1 MTTPD
6 LPSLCAEHRNLFD
19 EVRTT
24 AFMKTSESYVFL
36 VLSPMTH
43 DPLWSAASM
52 LNASNLRVALFYDL
66 IQLQYPQRYLNECE
80 VRGNFDINLAF
91 LKYFDHLISISA
103 ASGNEAVNFAGIKS
117 DKISVSGVAVR
128 PSLEPVKGESPVPRG
143 DRSYY
148 LLAGGGDPRKNPEC
162 VVTAHARRAKRKQ
175 TNTSLRIIGSYPSNM
190 RKDLRSL
197 YAREGGSSSS
207 LTFFDHLD
215 DEVLRQE
222 YRHAIAV
229 IVPSHAEGFSV
240 PIVEASAAGTPA
252 LASDIPA
259 HRELIG
265 DADARFSSSDPQ
277 RLEDIFARLEAPQDN
292 LWDDIARKQADT
304 WKRFRVEEIA
314 DRVVSVLLAG
324 SARPLAPAIKRG
336 ARLALGVLTPLPPA
350 ASGVAD
356 FSFGMVEALSALA
369 DVRVYTETQ
378 GAARPAGA
386 AALLPLIEAESDLA
400 RLDQVVTVIGNSHF
414 HRSEFDFLLRHGG
427 SSIVH
432 DARMINFYVQLLG
445 IDRAMAV
452 ARGEYAGELRSDI
465 VVDWMLHQE
474 RLPILFL
481 SEIVRASDSVFVHSP
496 TTAKLIDAQYGKTPF
511 VLPFAQYN
519 HLDRRYASAESKR
532 TVREHFEITP
542 DSFLVATFG
551 FVAPD
556 KAPDELI
563 WAIKLLRDWGVPAK
577 LIFCGDFVT
586 EELGTRLRHLVAHL
600 DMDNHIRFAAE
611 VVDVDTY
618 RSLLFAADAAIQL
631 RTYFMGGLSG
641 ALNDCIAAA
650 MPCVANAHLATAMDA
665 PPFVRRVP
673 DSLSPLLLAE
683 ALLDIIASG
692 DDRRRPTEA
701 GQAFAKDHSFE
712 TYAERLVAHLGG
724 ETGGAAS

>member
-1 MTTPD
+1 MAD
-6 LPSLCAEHRNLFD
+6 SGI
-19 EVRTT
+19 
-24 AFMKTSESYVFL
+24 FL

-43 DPLWSAASM
+43 DPLWSAGLMRNVS
-52 LNASNLRVALFYDL
+52 LFKVTLFYDL
-66 IQLQYPQRYLNECE
+66 IQLQYPQRYLHEIE
-80 VRGNFDINLAF
+80 ARGNFSVNLAF
-91 LKYFDHLISISA
+91 LRYFDRLISISA
-103 ASGNEAVNFAGIKS
+103 ASGDEATRWAGIKPE
-117 DKISVSGVAVR
+117 KISISGVAVR
-128 PSLEPVKGESPVPRG
+128 QSLEPVRGETPVPR
-143 DRSYY
+143 DERSYY

-162 VVTAHARRAKRKQ
+162 VVTAHARRAKRDETK
-175 TNTSLRIIGSYPSNM
+175 TSLHILGSYPPKM
-190 RKDLRSL
+190 RQDLRSL
-197 YAREGGSSSS
+197 YAHEGGSPSR
-207 LTFFDHLD
+207 LTFLDHLD
-215 DEVLRQE
+215 DEALRQE
-222 YRHAIAV
+222 YRYAIAV

-265 DADARFSSSDPQ
+265 DADARFASYDPQ
-277 RLEDIFARLEAPQDN
+277 RLEAIFADLEAPKN
-292 LWDDIARKQADT
+292 NFWDHITRNQAET
-304 WKRFRVEEIA
+304 WKRFRVEEVA
-314 DRVVSVLLAG
+314 DRAASVLLENL
-324 SARPLAPAIKRG
+324 ARPLAPAVKRG
-336 ARLALGVLTPLPPA
+336 ARLSLGVLTPLPPA

-356 FSFGMVEALSALA
+356 FSVGMVEALSSLA
-369 DVRVYTETQ
+369 DVRVYTNTQ
-378 GAARPAGA
+378 GAARPLGA
-386 AALLPLIEAESDLA
+386 AELLPSIEAEGDLD
-400 RLDQVVTVIGNSHF
+400 RLDEVVTVIGNSHY
-414 HRSEFDFLLRHGG
+414 HLVEFEFLLRHGG
-427 SSIVH
+427 SSVVH

-445 IDRAMAV
+445 MDRAMAV
-452 ARGEYAGELRSDI
+452 ARGEYAGDLRPDI

-481 SEIVRASDSVFVHSP
+481 SEIVKASDSVFVHSP

-519 HLDRRYASAESKR
+519 HLDQRYASAESKR
-532 TVREHFEITP
+532 KVRDHFEITP

-577 LIFCGDFVT
+577 FIFCGDFVT
-586 EELGTRLRHLVAHL
+586 EELATRLRHLVAHL
-600 DMDNHIRFAAE
+600 DMDNHIRFAAT

-618 RSLLFAADAAIQL
+618 RSLLFAANAAIQL

-650 MPCVANAHLATAMDA
+650 MPCVANVHLATAMDA

-673 DSLSPLLLAE
+673 DSLSPLLVAE

-692 DDRRRPTEA
+692 DDRRRPIEA

-712 TYAERLVAHLGG
+712 TYAERLIAHLGG
-724 ETGGAAS
+724 ETGGATS